1 MSISALLF
9 IGLGGAIGAMMRFG
23 LTYTMTTWLGK
34 GFPFGTLLVNII
46 GSFLMGLLFSLIEH
60 GIVRE
65 MPWHPLIG
73 LGFIG
78 ALTTFSTFSIDTLLL
93 LQTGDWH
100 KALINIL
107 LNVVVC
113 LGAVW
118 LGMQLAPN
126 RN

>member
-1 MSISALLF
+1 MSFSALLF
-9 IGLGGAIGAMMRFG
+9 VAIGGAAGASLRFS
-23 LTYTMTTWLGK
+23 LSFLMVSLFGK
-34 GFPFGTLLVNII
+34 GFPYGTLLVNII
-46 GSFLMGLLFSLIEH
+46 GSFLLGLLFSVIEH

-73 LGFIG
+73 VGFIG
-78 ALTTFSTFSIDTLLL
+78 ALTTFSTFSIDTLLM
-93 LQTGDWH
+93 LQNGDWQ
-100 KALINIL
+100 KAI
-107 LNVVVC
+107 LNVFLNVLVC